1 MTSYLSR
8 SPQFKYMIFQYIL
21 FSMIFPVEM
30 HLTSGQH
37 SPDWSIQISNP
48 PTVHQVK
55 VRFLRQKHAAIN
67 ERISIPCFISVSSI
81 TSEVLFPRVSGRNQ
95 QKKAAM
101 NDKPPINANGK
112 MALTRV
118 IWTTNGEQ
126 APPTWLARDTIPMPL
141 FLKGTNRRHLLNT
154 KT

>member
-1 MTSYLSR
+1 MTSHL
-8 SPQFKYMIFQYIL
+8 SPQSKYMIFHYTL
-21 FSMIFPVEM
+21 FSMIFPAAM
-30 HLTSGQH
+30 HLTSGQD
-37 SPDWSIQISNP
+37 SPDWSIQISNS
-48 PTVHQVK
+48 PTIYQVK
-55 VRFLRQKHAAIN
+55 VRFLRQKQAAKK

-101 NDKPPINANGK
+101 NDKQPINANGK
-112 MALTRV
+112 MALIRV
-118 IWTTNGEQ
+118 ICTTNGEH

-141 FLKGTNRRHLLNT
+141 FLKGTNRSHPLNT